1 MLFIAPVLVASIVLI
16 LIIVIRPSLT
26 DEKGGKILAFIGLFI
41 IPIIAMVIGTNFH
54 LEQSKSTDFCLSCH
68 VMKPYGESLYID
80 DRSYIPAAHFQNN
93 RVPQESACFTCH
105 TQYTMFGSA
114 KAKLRGLKHVYINYL
129 GKIPETIE
137 LYSSYE
143 NRECLY
149 CHGGARSFEEQE
161 IHASVMADIRTSA
174 VSCIDCH
181 NLVHSISEVPKLKMW
196 KAGGEK

>member
-1 MLFIAPVLVASIVLI
+1 
-16 LIIVIRPSLT
+16 
-26 DEKGGKILAFIGLFI
+26 
-41 IPIIAMVIGTNFH
+41 
-54 LEQSKSTDFCLSCH
+54 
-68 VMKPYGESLYID
+68 MKPYGESLYID
-80 DRSYIPAAHFQNN
+80 DSSYIPAAHFQNN

-161 IHASVMADIRTSA
+161 IHASVMADIRTNA